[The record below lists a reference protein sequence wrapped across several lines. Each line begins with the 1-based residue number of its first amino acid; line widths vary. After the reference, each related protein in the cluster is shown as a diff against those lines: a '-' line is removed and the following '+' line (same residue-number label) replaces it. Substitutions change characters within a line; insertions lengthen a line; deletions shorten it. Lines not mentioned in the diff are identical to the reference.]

1 MYFAI
6 NLDMHSLGEANTPG
20 EKVRLLRQMID
31 MYKIALGK
39 LESIPMSK
47 NDSLN
52 GSRGEAFQ
60 ETKLVDPI

>member
-1 MYFAI
+1 
-6 NLDMHSLGEANTPG
+6 
-20 EKVRLLRQMID
+20 

-39 LESIPMSK
+39 LESIPMNK

-60 ETKLVDPI
+60 ETKLVDPIENLLYKTILVAKPQNLVSQIA